1 MMLTGHLDDPL
12 EDALLAR
19 AGWARDAEVEAHLGA
34 CSDCARR
41 LADAEAAVATV
52 ALALPPVPPEG
63 RLRARLFA
71 SVDRLERFTPM
82 APRLAALIDVA
93 PDDARRALHALS
105 EPEAMNAL
113 LPGMRVLPLATGPR
127 RATTSAILVCLE
139 PGGGIPRHRHLGD
152 ERILVF
158 EGAFA
163 VDDGRVVRAGEELH
177 SPAGSIHAIPTVVGD
192 APCLCAIVGEGGIE
206 VAL

>member
-1 MMLTGHLDDPL
+1 MMLAGHLDDPL

-41 LADAEAAVATV
+41 LAHAEAAVAAV

-105 EPEAMNAL
+105 EPEAMNAA

-139 PGGGIPRHRHLGD
+139 PGGCIPRHRHLGD

-177 SPAGSIHAIPTVVGD
+177 SPAGSIHSIPTVVGD

-206 VAL
+206 VAP